1 LTKGTREFKLTMAAF
16 VWFSQ
21 DHIERDGETRSDQE
35 HFEHEVVECA
45 NEKRNPCL
53 GYEWWSLVVTKL
65 FCPLNKVVAN
75 QTNLRVDFQLLADPL
90 NAYTHVKKGVAYH
103 RVR

>member
-1 LTKGTREFKLTMAAF
+1 MAAF